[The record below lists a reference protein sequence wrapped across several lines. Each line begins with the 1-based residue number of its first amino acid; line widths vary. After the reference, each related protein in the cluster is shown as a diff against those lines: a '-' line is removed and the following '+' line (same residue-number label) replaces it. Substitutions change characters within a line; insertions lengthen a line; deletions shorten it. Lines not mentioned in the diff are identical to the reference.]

1 MKSFLNGF
9 SGGLGR
15 AFGRIIAFILFGLLL
30 LSIFNDNKE
39 DIKSTISND
48 IKDVIQ
54 LE

>member
-9 SGGLGR
+9 TGGLGR
-15 AFGRIIAFILFGLLL
+15 AFGRIIAYLLIGALLYHVFIA
-30 LSIFNDNKE
+30 NKD

-48 IKDVIQ
+48 IKDVIN